1 MIIPNKRQKITAI
14 TFATIITLMCLFPPT
29 RVTHSQPSLDSNK
42 LSYHETTS
50 SGGFRFIG
58 HLETEGYLGYLPKK
72 SYSIDTAQLFLQVL
86 VACLA
91 GVAMLYVLNDPQK
104 KD

>member
-1 MIIPNKRQKITAI
+1 MKILNKKQKITATVFVAI
-14 TFATIITLMCLFPPT
+14 LTLMCLFPPT
-29 RVTHSQPSLDSNK
+29 RVTESRQNYDLYK
-42 LSYHETTS
+42 GISYHETIS
-50 SGGFRFIG
+50 SSGFRFIG
-58 HLETEGYLGYLPKK
+58 HLGTEVHPYSPKK

-91 GVAMLYVLNDPQK
+91 GVAMLYVFNEPQK